1 MIDSADPLEIQLE
14 RQSKIISALMDR
26 AERGPEVGGSA
37 YALFQSAIT
46 LQGEV
51 WEKTRDL
58 ERALDTLG
66 RASSE
71 LETARSARQR
81 SQANLRDA
89 LSAMDGGLALF
100 AGDRLQVCNDQF
112 RNFLPDIAH
121 LIEPGLGYRDYL
133 EAVGRSSFLRH
144 SGPECW
150 SPDSATSATA
160 KIGATLDQRYPTFVL
175 ALRNDRWIQVS
186 HRSTESGNVALL
198 LTEISEVVRENREEK
213 DRLIDAHAVY
223 LQAAFDN
230 LGLGICAFSTGGG
243 LQVFNRR
250 FGDLLC
256 LPLLLQRKGTGIR
269 RIGEHLSRSGV
280 RSRDGETVDLAGWI
294 RSVRSGVPVRERLRR
309 ADGAHLDVRVH
320 ALPDGGF
327 IASILDVTAEYAATE
342 SLRRV
347 NETLEHRVRE
357 RTAELTEANRLM
369 RLQFEGLARAE
380 EELRIAKEMAEEANR
395 AKTRFVA
402 AASHDLLQS
411 VNAAKLYISTLRECT
426 VPADI
431 VGIVERLGRSFH
443 SVESLLQA
451 LLDISRLDTQGAE
464 FNVADF
470 RLDEIVEPLLR
481 DLSPLAAEKG
491 VVLKYVRSSA
501 WVRSDPH
508 YLLRSIQN
516 LVANAI
522 QYTPAGRVL
531 VGVRRRRGKVAL
543 EVWDTGIGISPND
556 QAHIFE
562 EFTRGNGGGQGPGVG
577 LGLSI
582 VERACRQLGHAVLL
596 RSTPGSGSV
605 FSIELPLASPPA
617 QTGSLVA
624 DLPDGDP
631 RADDLELIVLMV
643 ENEATVLEAST
654 ARLESWGASVLGA
667 RSTAEAL
674 ALVQQIGTP
683 PDIIL
688 ADYRL
693 DGSDTGLSAIRALRG
708 LAGRHIPAIMIT
720 ADRGQKLRDL
730 GEIEDFTVMTK
741 PVKVARLRAL
751 IDWKTRA
758 VFHAASHRQKSAV
771 TP

>member
-1 MIDSADPLEIQLE
+1 MIDPADPLEIQLA

-71 LETARSARQR
+71 LETARNARQR
-81 SQANLRDA
+81 SQDNLRDA
-89 LSAMDGGLALF
+89 LGAMDGGLGLF
-100 AGDRLQVCNDQF
+100 SGDELQVCNDQF
-112 RNFLPDIAH
+112 RNLLPDIAH
-121 LIEPGLGYRDYL
+121 LVVPGLGYREYL
-133 EAVGRSSFLRH
+133 EAIGRSSSLRH
-144 SGPECW
+144 AGPEMW
-150 SPDSATSATA
+150 SPAQSATA
-160 KIGATLDQRYPTFVL
+160 GSVEPAEARYPTFVL
-175 ALRNDRWIQVS
+175 ELCNDRWIQVS
-186 HRSTESGNVALL
+186 HRRAESGNVALL
-198 LTEISEVVRENREEK
+198 LTEISDVVRENREEK

-230 LGLGICAFSTGGG
+230 LGLGICAFSAGGD
-243 LQVFNRR
+243 LQVSNRR
-250 FGDLLC
+250 FGDLLG
-256 LPLLLQRKGTGIR
+256 LPLVLQRKGTGIR
-269 RIGEHLSRSGV
+269 RIGEHLARSGV
-280 RSRDGETVDLAGWI
+280 QSRDGDRIDLAGWV
-294 RSVRSGVPVRERLRR
+294 RSVRGGVPVRERLHR
-309 ADGAHLDVRVH
+309 ADGSHLDVRVH

-327 IASILDVTAEYAATE
+327 ISSILDITAEYAATE

-347 NETLEHRVRE
+347 NETLERRVQE

-380 EELRIAKEMAEEANR
+380 EELRVAKEVAEEANR

-411 VNAAKLYISTLRECT
+411 VNAAKLYISTLREHR
-426 VPADI
+426 VAAE
-431 VGIVERLGRSFH
+431 VAGIVERLDRSFH
-443 SVESLLQA
+443 SVETLLQA

-464 FNVADF
+464 FNVTSF
-470 RLDEIVEPLLR
+470 PIDEIVAPLVR
-481 DLSPLAAEKG
+481 DLEPLAAEKG
-491 VVLKYVRSSA
+491 VVLGYVRSSA

-508 YLLRSIQN
+508 YMLRSIQN
-516 LVANAI
+516 LIANAI
-522 QYTPAGRVL
+522 QYTPSGRVL
-531 VGVRRRRGKVAL
+531 VGARRRGGALML
-543 EVWDTGIGISPND
+543 EVWDTGVGISQSD
-556 QAHIFE
+556 QVRIFE
-562 EFTRGNGGGQGPGVG
+562 EFTRVNGNGQGPGVG

-582 VERACRQLGHAVLL
+582 VERACRQLGHPVSL
-596 RSTPGSGSV
+596 RSTPGTGSV
-605 FSIELPLASPPA
+605 FSIELPLANPPSEA
-617 QTGSLVA
+617 AGAERGFVESET
-624 DLPDGDP
+624 
-631 RADDLELIVLMV
+631 RADDLELIVLIL
-643 ENEATVLEAST
+643 ENETNVLEAST

-674 ALVQQIGTP
+674 ALVRQIGTP

-693 DGSDTGLSAIRALRG
+693 DGDDTGLAAIRALRDLVG
-708 LAGRHIPAIMIT
+708 GHIPAIMIT
-720 ADRGQKLRDL
+720 ADRGKTLRDL
-730 GEIEDFTVMTK
+730 GESEDFTVMTK
-741 PVKVARLRAL
+741 PVRVARLRAL

-758 VFHAASHRQKSAV
+758 VFRAQKHRQRSAV